1 MGLMSQIKDEMELAN
16 RRILST
22 LMRTAGAGGWR
33 LAVETVG
40 DEQER
45 RIVGVEDNTGTMV
58 MGDCMSD
65 VNNEVTVADARFVAM
80 FDPAI
85 LLAFRELFDLARRE
99 DVGSP
104 FFLPAYRLAEKIN
117 KKWEEAEAL
126 LKGESA

>member
-22 LMRTAGAGGWR
+22 LMRTDGGSWR
-33 LAVETVG
+33 LAIETLG

-45 RIVGVEDNTGTMV
+45 RVVGIEDSTGTMV

-80 FDPAI
+80 FDPVI
-85 LLAFRELFDLARRE
+85 LSAFRELFDLARRE

-126 LKGESA
+126 LKGENA